1 MKHETTPKSNKK
13 IESSLL
19 IIMLLVGILGTI
31 YLLSANQSSSTEMT
45 FQYDQARENQAFI
58 SIDNA
63 AEVGLPTQISLRDLD
78 PAESYLL
85 VLGKEKT
92 IQVDQ
97 AEVRYI
103 FEQSGRHS
111 VQLLE
116 KGNTGYEVIDQFEIE
131 VKTERSVAVY

>member
-1 MKHETTPKSNKK
+1 
-13 IESSLL
+13 
-19 IIMLLVGILGTI
+19 MLLVGILGTI

-78 PAESYLL
+78 PSESYLL

>member
-1 MKHETTPKSNKK
+1 M
-13 IESSLL
+13 
-19 IIMLLVGILGTI
+19 
-31 YLLSANQSSSTEMT
+31 A
-45 FQYDQARENQAFI
+45 FQYDQVQENHAFI

-63 AEVGLPTQISLRDLD
+63 AEVGLPTQISVRDLD
-78 PAESYLL
+78 PAETYLL

-97 AEVRYI
+97 AEIQYI

-116 KGNTGYEVIDQFEIE
+116 KGVAGFEVIDQFEIE
-131 VKTERSVAVY
+131 VKTERSVAAF

>member
-1 MKHETTPKSNKK
+1 M
-13 IESSLL
+13 IEAQ
-19 IIMLLVGILGTI
+19 TK
-31 YLLSANQSSSTEMT
+31 
-45 FQYDQARENQAFI
+45 QAFI

-78 PAESYLL
+78 PAENYLL

-92 IQVDQ
+92 IQVRQ
-97 AEVRYI
+97 ADIQYV

-116 KGNTGYEVIDQFEIE
+116 KGLAGYQVIDQFEIE

>member
-1 MKHETTPKSNKK
+1 MKHETTPKSNRK

-19 IIMLLVGILGTI
+19 VIMLLAGILGTI
-31 YLLSANQSSSTEMT
+31 YLLNANQSSSTEMT
-45 FQYDQARENQAFI
+45 FQYDQAQENQAFI

-63 AEVGLPTQISLRDLD
+63 AEVGLPTRISVRDLD
-78 PAESYLL
+78 PAETYLL
-85 VLGKEKT
+85 VFGKEKT

-97 AEVRYI
+97 AEIQYI

-116 KGNTGYEVIDQFEIE
+116 KGVTGYEVIDQFEIE
-131 VKTERSVAVY
+131 VKTERSVAAY

>member
-1 MKHETTPKSNKK
+1 MKHETTPKTNRKL
-13 IESSLL
+13 ESSLL
-19 IIMLLVGILGTI
+19 VIMLLVGILGI
-31 YLLSANQSSSTEMT
+31 VFFLNANQAPSKEMT
-45 FQYDQARENQAFI
+45 FQYDQAPGYQAFI

-78 PAESYLL
+78 PSESYLL

-97 AEVRYI
+97 AEIQYI

-111 VQLLE
+111 VQLME
-116 KGNTGYEVIDQFEIE
+116 KKVSGYEVIDQFEIE
-131 VKTERSVAVY
+131 VKTERSVAAF